1 MSTRA
6 NNRLRLRFVAADV
19 IVAGLGAHGSAAA
32 YHLAK
37 RGTSVLG
44 FDRFDRGHTLGSSG
58 GLSRII
64 RLSYYEH
71 PDYVPLLRRA
81 WDLWRELEA
90 ESGERLLTQTGGVY
104 AGRPDGE
111 LVPGALASARAHGL
125 AHEVLDTK
133 ALRDRFPLFMWV
145 DGWRGVLE
153 PQAGWLAPERCIETH
168 LRLAEREGADF
179 RFAEPV
185 ERWESTFDGIRV
197 YTRTGHYDA
206 AHLVISAG
214 AWTGRLAPSIAPEL
228 SVERNVLFW
237 FEPKAEREAFARLP
251 VYIVEDTDRFF
262 YGFPYVEGQGVKVA
276 GLHFGDAADPDT
288 VDRTASPRD
297 EERVREWLRRRLP
310 LADGPRRDA
319 KVCMYTNT
327 PDSNFIIDILPED
340 SNVVVASACSGH
352 GFKFSSVVGEI
363 LADLTLDGD
372 TKHPIGFLAAER
384 LG

>member
-125 AHEVLDTK
+125 AHEVL
-133 ALRDRFPLFMWV
+133 
-145 DGWRGVLE
+145 
-153 PQAGWLAPERCIETH
+153 
-168 LRLAEREGADF
+168 EG
-179 RFAEPV
+179 FA
-185 ERWESTFDGIRV
+185 
-197 YTRTGHYDA
+197 
-206 AHLVISAG
+206 
-214 AWTGRLAPSIAPEL
+214 
-228 SVERNVLFW
+228 
-237 FEPKAEREAFARLP
+237 
-251 VYIVEDTDRFF
+251 
-262 YGFPYVEGQGVKVA
+262 
-276 GLHFGDAADPDT
+276 
-288 VDRTASPRD
+288 
-297 EERVREWLRRRLP
+297 
-310 LADGPRRDA
+310 
-319 KVCMYTNT
+319 
-327 PDSNFIIDILPED
+327 
-340 SNVVVASACSGH
+340 
-352 GFKFSSVVGEI
+352 
-363 LADLTLDGD
+363 
-372 TKHPIGFLAAER
+372 
-384 LG
+384 